1 MDANRGLP
9 VLTLQDLSPES
20 HRPPPRI
27 GTDLCLW
34 DEEALQDGC
43 SDQGIRIFFKKL
55 PMLSWYVASIENHRP
70 GPCIPEGGDPFY
82 RSLGLWGPAQCVR

>member
-1 MDANRGLP
+1 MQLDW
-9 VLTLQDLSPES
+9 VLSVAWAS
-20 HRPPPRI
+20 
-27 GTDLCLW
+27 GF
-34 DEEALQDGC
+34 
-43 SDQGIRIFFKKL
+43 FFKKL